1 MKLQSPGLFLLLFA
15 AAAAAS
21 PAQHDQPSA
30 GPIPLLYALEQ
41 GGTFNYSVEI
51 VAKVELGEA
60 AENSLVRFMLHFGT
74 RVDRAPTA
82 PGAPAEVT
90 HCLTRIEA
98 KTRSLIANSEYDSD
112 DTHADPG
119 AWSPMREMIG
129 KTFKTRVDATGRI
142 HGVELPA
149 DMPDTSRRI
158 DGSEF
163 ETLFAL
169 YFIPLPNEPIRIGDS
184 WESHARLVDKGIA
197 TGSRAVVTN
206 KLRSID
212 NNRAHIV
219 REFHLPTPRRAG
231 VTFELQQS
239 DGQAVLDL
247 ATGRIVEAQ
256 MRLIAKASKGIGEGA
271 RLTGT
276 SEVVITLRTNEPSS
290 GL

>member
-1 MKLQSPGLFLLLFA
+1 
-15 AAAAAS
+15 
-21 PAQHDQPSA
+21 
-30 GPIPLLYALEQ
+30 
-41 GGTFNYSVEI
+41 
-51 VAKVELGEA
+51 
-60 AENSLVRFMLHFGT
+60 
-74 RVDRAPTA
+74 
-82 PGAPAEVT
+82 
-90 HCLTRIEA
+90 
-98 KTRSLIANSEYDSD
+98 
-112 DTHADPG
+112 
-119 AWSPMREMIG
+119 MIG